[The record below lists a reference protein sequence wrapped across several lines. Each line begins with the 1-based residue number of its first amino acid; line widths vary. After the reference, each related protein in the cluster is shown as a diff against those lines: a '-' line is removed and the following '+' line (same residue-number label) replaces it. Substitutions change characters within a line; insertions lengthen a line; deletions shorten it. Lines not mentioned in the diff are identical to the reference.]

1 VCASSFVV
9 DSADEKMFQPAKKEL
24 QELLSKPSL
33 AEIPLLLLFNKNDLK
48 TAVKPEEIAQAL

>member
-1 VCASSFVV
+1 MV